1 MDSNSKMLLVET
13 AWTLI
18 YLVINPR
25 LSPMFRGS
33 WAVVSMIIMFG
44 LMPDREMIAK
54 EEQR

>member
-25 LSPMFRGS
+25 LPPMFRGS
-33 WAVVSMIIMFG
+33 WTIIFLIIMFG
-44 LMPDREMIAK
+44 LMPEHEMIAT
-54 EEQR
+54 EEQQ